1 MFFERLRRDT
11 YEFFQDSQEQIFS
24 AIFEFELAEQQV
36 DGSGQVHQG
45 VLGQL
50 SVHQILPP

>member
-11 YEFFQDSQEQIFS
+11 YELFQDSQEQIFS

-36 DGSGQVHQG
+36 DGSGQVRQG